1 VPDGGHEAE
10 LLRRETEQARR
21 ASRRDRL
28 RIVAAQACL
37 LTLILGGWAWASG
50 RVLDRLF
57 LSDPISVGRAFW
69 TIVLKGT
76 LWFHLRFTLTETLL
90 GYLIGAGLG
99 LAGALLVSMIPS
111 GEVVLRPFV
120 LSAYATPKIALA
132 PLMII
137 WFGIG
142 MLPKVVLAATFVF
155 FVVFLS
161 TLAGV
166 AAVPPPLVAVI
177 RVMGASPATVFR
189 KVVLPSALPFIVTA
203 FRVTIPAALI
213 GAIIG
218 EFISSN
224 RGVGYLINADDMG
237 GLSKGNGITGEG
249 VFSRCVFGTCQ
260 GGPPEVFSSAAYW
273 DAGASGRF
281 VLVPGRGAQP
291 APCRGTGGVT
301 ALRLGADASR
311 RATFTV
317 AWCSPSMQSAGAPS
331 VSSAGADAG
340 VVWVIDTRA
349 FGSSAGSGTL
359 YALDGVTGTQVY
371 ASEGR
376 DALGS
381 ARQFIAVSVAGGRV
395 YVGAGR
401 TVVAYGLK

>member
-1 VPDGGHEAE
+1 VPEGGHEAE

-224 RGVGYLINADDMG
+224 RGVGYLINAA
-237 GLSKGNGITGEG
+237 S
-249 VFSRCVFGTCQ
+249 SRYATA
-260 GGPPEVFSSAAYW
+260 EVFAGILSLLLLVLGMNAGLALLERRWFRWAPREAA
-273 DAGASGRF
+273 
-281 VLVPGRGAQP
+281 
-291 APCRGTGGVT
+291 
-301 ALRLGADASR
+301 ASR
-311 RATFTV
+311 
-317 AWCSPSMQSAGAPS
+317 
-331 VSSAGADAG
+331 
-340 VVWVIDTRA
+340 
-349 FGSSAGSGTL
+349 
-359 YALDGVTGTQVY
+359 
-371 ASEGR
+371 
-376 DALGS
+376 
-381 ARQFIAVSVAGGRV
+381 
-395 YVGAGR
+395 
-401 TVVAYGLK
+401 

>member
-1 VPDGGHEAE
+1 
-10 LLRRETEQARR
+10 
-21 ASRRDRL
+21 
-28 RIVAAQACL
+28 
-37 LTLILGGWAWASG
+37 
-50 RVLDRLF
+50 
-57 LSDPISVGRAFW
+57 VGRAFW

-224 RGVGYLINADDMG
+224 RGVGYLINAA
-237 GLSKGNGITGEG
+237 S
-249 VFSRCVFGTCQ
+249 SRYATA
-260 GGPPEVFSSAAYW
+260 EVFAGILSLLLLVLGMNAGLALLERRWFRWAPREAA
-273 DAGASGRF
+273 
-281 VLVPGRGAQP
+281 
-291 APCRGTGGVT
+291 
-301 ALRLGADASR
+301 ASR
-311 RATFTV
+311 
-317 AWCSPSMQSAGAPS
+317 
-331 VSSAGADAG
+331 
-340 VVWVIDTRA
+340 
-349 FGSSAGSGTL
+349 
-359 YALDGVTGTQVY
+359 
-371 ASEGR
+371 
-376 DALGS
+376 
-381 ARQFIAVSVAGGRV
+381 
-395 YVGAGR
+395 
-401 TVVAYGLK
+401 

>member
-1 VPDGGHEAE
+1 
-10 LLRRETEQARR
+10 
-21 ASRRDRL
+21 
-28 RIVAAQACL
+28 
-37 LTLILGGWAWASG
+37 
-50 RVLDRLF
+50 

-155 FVVFLS
+155 FIVFLS

-224 RGVGYLINADDMG
+224 RGVGYLINAA
-237 GLSKGNGITGEG
+237 S
-249 VFSRCVFGTCQ
+249 SRYATA
-260 GGPPEVFSSAAYW
+260 EVFAGILSLLLLVLGMNAGLALLERRWFRWAPREAA
-273 DAGASGRF
+273 
-281 VLVPGRGAQP
+281 
-291 APCRGTGGVT
+291 
-301 ALRLGADASR
+301 ASR
-311 RATFTV
+311 
-317 AWCSPSMQSAGAPS
+317 
-331 VSSAGADAG
+331 
-340 VVWVIDTRA
+340 
-349 FGSSAGSGTL
+349 
-359 YALDGVTGTQVY
+359 
-371 ASEGR
+371 
-376 DALGS
+376 
-381 ARQFIAVSVAGGRV
+381 
-395 YVGAGR
+395 
-401 TVVAYGLK
+401 